1 MRIID
6 QVTFKINEFFL
17 GYLIYGEP
25 EGLSEEE
32 IAAIDKFINE
42 LESDGYDYTP
52 MITKAEAEPYEDG
65 EAIEG
70 FYGIDEIMREYAQ
83 CLYVTFNKWAKA

>member
-25 EGLSEEE
+25 EGLREEE

-42 LESDGYDYTP
+42 L
-52 MITKAEAEPYEDG
+52 APYILLILGD
-65 EAIEG
+65 
-70 FYGIDEIMREYAQ
+70 F
-83 CLYVTFNKWAKA
+83 L